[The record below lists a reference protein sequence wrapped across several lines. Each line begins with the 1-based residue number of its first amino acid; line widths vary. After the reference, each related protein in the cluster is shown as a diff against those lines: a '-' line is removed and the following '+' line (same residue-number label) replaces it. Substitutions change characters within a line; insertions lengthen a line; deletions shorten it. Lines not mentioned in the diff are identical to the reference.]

1 MAAPTLLDALEVER
15 ECYAR
20 TLPTKDRLEGLAAFR
35 EGRPP
40 DYKGQ

>member
-1 MAAPTLLDALEVER
+1 MGKALEVER

-35 EGRPP
+35 DGRTPE
-40 DYKGQ
+40 YNGH

>member
-1 MAAPTLLDALEVER
+1 MGKALEVER

-35 EGRPP
+35 DGRSPE
-40 DYKGQ
+40 YKGH